1 MECPY
6 CNQTL
11 KIHLIIKKDHN
22 NDPVTDREDCN
33 SEMGN

>member
-6 CNQTL
+6 CNKTL

-33 SEMGN
+33 